1 MCRTS
6 RYDGAGT
13 GRCAPPHTDP
23 VGDDVGDEAR
33 WLLTRTERGNP
44 DTHLDDPHLDDP
56 DATPSADPDAA
67 WTTGNRV
74 HAHVDGASY
83 LAALHRVLEATGPGD
98 LVLFTDWMGDAS
110 LRLTGEPGSEV
121 VEVLGRAERRG
132 ADVVGLVWRSHTD
145 QVGFFAADN
154 RHLGEQLGRRGA
166 DVALDMRVR
175 PGGSHHQKFVVV
187 RHADDPA
194 RDVAFVGGIDLAR
207 NRRDD
212 SRHLGDPQGRP
223 LTAEYGERAP
233 WHDVQLEL
241 RGPVVAGVET
251 TFRERWE
258 DPTPLTRAPW
268 RRVADALRRVEHD
281 PQPLPAQRPAPPV
294 AGDQTVQ
301 LLRTYPQLSPRRGYA
316 FARRGERSVARGY
329 SKAIAQADELVYI
342 EDQFFWSHRTEHNLP
357 WRRRSSTNEP
367 RGNDVVAAVEQQLAA
382 RPGLRVVIVVPRF
395 PDKDGVNRAAQVLA
409 RHRALK
415 RLHDVNAD
423 RVAVYWLENVEGT
436 PVYVHAK
443 VCVVD
448 DTWSTTGSDNFNR
461 RSWTHDSELTAAVLD
476 PEHARTLRLRLA
488 AEHLGRL
495 PEPSA
500 AEPDPQVDLA
510 VMVDCKSGEGM
521 FEQFAEHARRLD
533 AWHRGGR
540 RGERPPGHLRRLPL
554 EKPPLLLRGVARVL
568 LSTVHDPDGRP
579 RDLRRTHSY

>member
-1 MCRTS
+1 MTPIIPA
-6 RYDGAGT
+6 GAGSAGPT
-13 GRCAPPHTDP
+13 GPR
-23 VGDDVGDEAR
+23 GDEAHTGPVIDEAS
-33 WLLTRTERGNP
+33 WLLTRSERGNP
-44 DTHLDDPHLDDP
+44 DTRLDEGPTEAEDPE
-56 DATPSADPDAA
+56 TA

-74 HAHVDGASY
+74 HAHVDGAAY
-83 LAALHRVLEATGPGD
+83 LSALHRVLEATGPGD
-98 LVLFTDWMGDAS
+98 LVLFTDWMGDAD

-132 ADVVGLVWRSHTD
+132 AEVVGLVWRSHTD
-145 QVGFFAADN
+145 QVGFFAAAN

-166 DVALDMRVR
+166 EVALDMRVR

-187 RHADDPA
+187 RHADDPS

-212 SRHLGDPQGRP
+212 ARHLGDPQGRR
-223 LTAEYGERAP
+223 LTPEYGEHAP

-241 RGPVVAGVET
+241 RGPAVHQVET

-258 DPTPLTRAPW
+258 DTLPLTRAPW
-268 RRVADALRRVEHD
+268 RRLADAVRRVEHD
-281 PQPLPAQRPAPPV
+281 PSPLPPQRPAPPP

-301 LLRTYPQLSPRRGYA
+301 LLRTYPQLAPQRGYS

-329 SKAIAQADELVYI
+329 SKAIAQAQEVVYI

-357 WRRRSSTNEP
+357 WRRSSATNEP
-367 RGNDVVAAVEQQLAA
+367 GGNDVVAAVEQQLAA
-382 RPGLRVVIVVPRF
+382 RPGLRVVIVVPRH
-395 PDKDGVNRAAQVLA
+395 PDQMGVNRAAQLLA
-409 RHRALK
+409 RHRALR
-415 RLHDVNAD
+415 RLHDVAGD
-423 RVAVYWLENVEGT
+423 RVAVYALENVEGT

-476 PEHARTLRLRLA
+476 PEHARSLRLRLA

-495 PEPSA
+495 PEVLPG
-500 AEPDPQVDLA
+500 EPDVEVDLDTMA
-510 VMVDCKSGEGM
+510 DCKSGEGM
-521 FEQFAEHARRLD
+521 FEQFSLAAERLD

-540 RGERPPGHLRRLPL
+540 RGERPPGHLRRLPVQL
-554 EKPPLLLRGVARVL
+554 PPLALRPLARVL
-568 LSTVHDPDGRP
+568 LATVHDPDGRP
-579 RDLRRTHSY
+579 RDLRQAHDY